1 MSLQIWL
8 IRALSKLFPIVAI
21 CIKAL
26 KMELIIC
33 TSKPQLK
40 KHFQLFKEEY

>member
-8 IRALSKLFPIVAI
+8 IRALSKLFPIVVI

-26 KMELIIC
+26 KMGLIFC
-33 TSKPQLK
+33 TSKPQVK
-40 KHFQLFKEEY
+40 QHFQLFKEEY